1 MDLQN
6 IGVGMDKKSVTTE
19 NGSRLIICRFDN
31 FQDLEKYWIESF
43 DSFKENKIR
52 TKVIGTSLIIF
63 EKEK

>member
-1 MDLQN
+1 
-6 IGVGMDKKSVTTE
+6 MDKKSVTTE